1 MTFDYHDDDL
11 TIDTGADVNLSEI
24 TGLVVELR
32 KKQEDLKKLEDAAA
46 SLKAEI
52 GRLSG
57 DVIPELCE
65 SANVSEFVLADG
77 TKVMIKR
84 RFFGKV
90 SEHNMDAAQEY
101 LESSGNG
108 ALVKRQIAVDL
119 GRCSLAES
127 GRVHDA
133 LARIGVAGEEKRS
146 IHPSTL
152 SKFLTEQMESGADIP
167 QEVFGV
173 FRKVETKIK

>member
-1 MTFDYHDDDL
+1 MTFDYHD
-11 TIDTGADVNLSEI
+11 TETAADVNLSEI
-24 TGLVVELR
+24 TNLVVELR
-32 KKQEDLKKLEDAAA
+32 KKQEDLKTIENSAA

-52 GRLSG
+52 ARLSEV
-57 DVIPELCE
+57 VIPELCE
-65 SANVSEFVLADG
+65 SANMSEFVLADG
-77 TKVMIKR
+77 TKVTIKR

-101 LESSGNG
+101 LESIGNG

-127 GRVHDA
+127 ERVHEA
-133 LARIGVAGEEKRS
+133 LASIGVDGEEKRS
-146 IHPSTL
+146 IHHSTL

-173 FRKVETKIK
+173 FRRVETKIK